1 MLDRVPSEPEDDSPL
16 KRFMTADEFAARR
29 MDFPEGGRWVELHEG
44 FPVLLQAPDDAHGN
58 VVLNISR
65 EFAVWFQAQGAA
77 SPDYAGYDLGLH
89 VSTDPDTIYFP
100 AISCFNKG
108 PRFEQND
115 LLIASQRPH
124 LVVDIASSNDRRRDM
139 RLRTLAYLKMGVET
153 IWIPDPFK
161 REVQVVRKNQTTV
174 SLGDWQI
181 LEGGQA
187 LPGFSLAV
195 KTIFAQPSWWTG
207 TKR

>member
-1 MLDRVPSEPEDDSPL
+1 
-16 KRFMTADEFAARR
+16 
-29 MDFPEGGRWVELHEG
+29 
-44 FPVLLQAPDDAHGN
+44 
-58 VVLNISR
+58 
-65 EFAVWFQAQGAA
+65 
-77 SPDYAGYDLGLH
+77 
-89 VSTDPDTIYFP
+89 
-100 AISCFNKG
+100 
-108 PRFEQND
+108 
-115 LLIASQRPH
+115 
-124 LVVDIASSNDRRRDM
+124 M

-161 REVQVVRKNQTTV
+161 REVQVVRKSQTTV